1 MSNRRNQLRKSADTD
16 MPPVDTSVS
25 ENSLL
30 KFATPTEIVELP
42 SKGALYPPDHP
53 LHGEETIEIKYMT
66 AKEEDILTSQSL
78 LRKGLAVERLLKS
91 VVVDKRIDPKS
102 LLVGDRNA
110 VLYATRITGYGAE
123 YPARVTCGNCGH
135 VHDYEFDLENFKNG
149 YQYFDAE
156 KSEFEFSDVGTFFIM
171 LPKSGIK
178 LELRPLSGYDE
189 DHLTKLQEAKV
200 KKKLPESTLTDMF
213 RMMVVSA
220 NGVTDKGQISEFIE
234 NMPALDSKYLRAAYQ
249 NAIPNVE
256 ISEAVE
262 CPNCGSETETEVPF
276 TATFFW
282 PDQ

>member
-1 MSNRRNQLRKSADTD
+1 LSNRRNQLRKAVDAD
-16 MPPVDTSVS
+16 MPPMNPSVT

-42 SKGALYPPDHP
+42 SKGALYPQNHP
-53 LHGEETIEIKYMT
+53 LHNQETIEIKFMT

-78 LRKGLAVERLLKS
+78 LRKGLAVERLLRS
-91 VVVDKRIDPKS
+91 VIINKAIDPKS

-110 VLYATRITGYGAE
+110 ILYATRITGYGAE

-135 VHDYEFDLENFKNG
+135 NHDYEFDLENFKNG
-149 YQYFDAE
+149 YKSFDPE
-156 KSEFEFSDVGTFFIM
+156 KSEFEFSEDGTFFVM

-178 LELRPLSGYDE
+178 LELRPMTGFDE
-189 DHLTKLQEAKV
+189 DHLTKLQEIKV

-213 RMMVVSA
+213 RTMIVSA
-220 NGVTDKGQISEFIE
+220 NGVTDKGQISEFID

-249 NAIPNVE
+249 NAVPNVE
-256 ISEAVE
+256 LSEAVE
-262 CPNCGSETETEVPF
+262 CPQCGEITETEVPF
-276 TATFFW
+276 TVAFFW

>member
-16 MPPVDTSVS
+16 MPLIDTSVS

-30 KFATPTEIVELP
+30 KFATIPTEIVELP

-123 YPARVTCGNCGH
+123 YPARVTCGNC
-135 VHDYEFDLENFKNG
+135 
-149 YQYFDAE
+149 
-156 KSEFEFSDVGTFFIM
+156 T
-171 LPKSGIK
+171 
-178 LELRPLSGYDE
+178 
-189 DHLTKLQEAKV
+189 AKGR
-200 KKKLPESTLTDMF
+200 L
-213 RMMVVSA
+213 
-220 NGVTDKGQISEFIE
+220 
-234 NMPALDSKYLRAAYQ
+234 
-249 NAIPNVE
+249 
-256 ISEAVE
+256 
-262 CPNCGSETETEVPF
+262 
-276 TATFFW
+276 
-282 PDQ
+282 